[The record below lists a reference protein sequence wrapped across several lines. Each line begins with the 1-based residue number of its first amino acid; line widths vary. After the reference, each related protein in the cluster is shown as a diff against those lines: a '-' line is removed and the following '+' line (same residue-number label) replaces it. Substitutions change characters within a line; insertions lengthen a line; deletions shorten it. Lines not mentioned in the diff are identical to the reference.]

1 MSSSIWNRAAASLSR
16 WWGRFF
22 TSGPFR
28 SLLNEESRFTDFEL
42 AQADHISVGSVG
54 EAIALMH
61 LRQLGFRLIEKN
73 FRILGGE
80 IDLIMV
86 DQGPIVFVEV
96 KSLVTTAN
104 DHPGEAV
111 DEHKQRVLTRGA
123 LSYLKKRGWL
133 ERAARF
139 DVVTVQFSQH
149 PKLFVDAATQKVDI
163 QRLMTSAVRVE
174 HFPNAFEATGDSFY
188 G

>member
-1 MSSSIWNRAAASLSR
+1 MSSSNWNRAVASLSR
-16 WWGRFF
+16 WWGRIF
-22 TSGPFR
+22 PFGN
-28 SLLNEESRFTDFEL
+28 SPKAESESTDFEL
-42 AQADHISVGSVG
+42 PHADHISVGSVG

-86 DQGPIVFVEV
+86 DREPIVFVEV
-96 KSLVTTAN
+96 KSLVTAAN

-139 DVVTVQFSQH
+139 DVVAVQFSQH
-149 PKLFVDAATQKVDI
+149 PKLFVDAASKKVDI
-163 QRLMTSAVRVE
+163 QRLMTNAVRVE
-174 HFPNAFEATGDSFY
+174 HFPNAFEATGESFY